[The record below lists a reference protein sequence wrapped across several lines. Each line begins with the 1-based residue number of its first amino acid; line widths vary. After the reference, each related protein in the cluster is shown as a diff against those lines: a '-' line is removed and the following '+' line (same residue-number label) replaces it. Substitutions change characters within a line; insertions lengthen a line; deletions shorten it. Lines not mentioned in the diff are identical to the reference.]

1 MTATQ
6 IIQAFELQVDDIT
19 ELSSTEELQ
28 ILNRVYQKVCNNRPW
43 EFLKVNATGTMS
55 SDATGYYITLPDY
68 FAYFAINNEYTD
80 NTIGVHNTASPAVI
94 FVGTNLTPYQ
104 IVNFSDRRQYANSTG
119 YAYLSLSE
127 SKIRFTGTPVST
139 TYDFD
144 YVKFPATLTASDT
157 PVIPARFQDIL
168 VYGMAVEN
176 DILQLSP
183 KAKSY
188 APENQAQYEN
198 WLEYMAAWNS
208 RMYMN

>member
-1 MTATQ
+1 MIASQ
-6 IIQAFELQVDDIT
+6 ILTAFELQVDDIT

-28 ILNRVYQKVCNNRPW
+28 ILNRVYQKVCTDRPW
-43 EFLKVNATGTMS
+43 EFLKTNATGTMS
-55 SDATGYYITLPDY
+55 SDATGYYITLPSD
-68 FAYFAINNEYTD
+68 FAYFSINNEYTD
-80 NTIGVHNTASPAVI
+80 NTIEAPNTASPTVI
-94 FVGTNLTPYQ
+94 FVGTTLTPYQ
-104 IVNFSDRRQYANSTG
+104 VINFSDRRKYATFSSV
-119 YAYLSLSE
+119 AYLSLSE

-157 PVIPARFQDIL
+157 PVIPTRFQDIL

-176 DILQLSP
+176 DIIQLSP

-188 APENQAQYEN
+188 TAENQLRYDQYIED
-198 WLEYMAAWNS
+198 MAAWNS